1 MSGSDDFLRL
11 RELASPVEPRTTWN
25 DLAFLPGAQL
35 AVLRDLAARAR
46 QRIVDQR
53 EAAGGRRGPGFT
65 ALFTGPAGTGKT
77 MAAEVLATE
86 LKLNLYRVDLRAAVS
101 RYIGETEKNLAR
113 LFDASEKSAALLFF
127 EEADALFGKRSE
139 VKDSHDRYGN
149 IEINYLL
156 SRMESARGVT
166 ILATEHE
173 SNLDEACLRSIHLRV
188 DFPPG
193 KEKGAI

>member
-11 RELASPVEPRTTWN
+11 RDLASPVEPRTTWN

-46 QRIVDQR
+46 QRILDPR
-53 EAAGGRRGPGFT
+53 AAGGSRSQGFT

-77 MAAEVLATE
+77 LAAEVLAAE
-86 LKLNLYRVDLRAAVS
+86 LKLNLYRIDLRAVVS
-101 RYIGETEKNLAR
+101 RCIGETEKNLGR
-113 LFDASEKSAALLFF
+113 LLDAAEKNAAILFF
-127 EEADALFGKRSE
+127 DEADALFGKRSE

-173 SNLDEACLRSIHLRV
+173 SNLDEACLRLIHLQV
-188 DFPPG
+188 DFPSG

>member
-46 QRIVDQR
+46 QRILDPR
-53 EAAGGRRGPGFT
+53 AAGGSRSQGFT

-77 MAAEVLATE
+77 LAAEVLAAE
-86 LKLNLYRVDLRAAVS
+86 LKLNLYRIDLRAVVS
-101 RYIGETEKNLAR
+101 RYIGETEKNLGR
-113 LFDASEKSAALLFF
+113 LLDAAEKNAAILFF
-127 EEADALFGKRSE
+127 DEADALFGKRSE

>member
-1 MSGSDDFLRL
+1 VSGSDDFLRL

-46 QRIVDQR
+46 QRILDSR
-53 EAAGGRRGPGFT
+53 AAGGSRSQGFT

-77 MAAEVLATE
+77 LAAEVLAAE
-86 LKLNLYRVDLRAAVS
+86 LKLNLYRIDLRAVVS
-101 RYIGETEKNLAR
+101 RYIGETEKNLER
-113 LFDASEKSAALLFF
+113 LLDAAEKNAAILFF
-127 EEADALFGKRSE
+127 DEADALFGKRSE

-173 SNLDEACLRSIHLRV
+173 SNLDEACLRLIHLRV
-188 DFPPG
+188 DFPSG